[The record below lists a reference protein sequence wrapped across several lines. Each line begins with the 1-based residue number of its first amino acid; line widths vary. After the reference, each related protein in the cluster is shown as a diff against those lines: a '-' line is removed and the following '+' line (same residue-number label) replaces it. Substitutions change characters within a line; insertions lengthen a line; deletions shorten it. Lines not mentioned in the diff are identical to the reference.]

1 MPALITRIAGGN
13 VTVTL
18 SGLFMWCKDENSEFD
33 GWEHNSIARLGVKYN
48 FWHSEKAMKFKGL
61 SILFGGLFFL
71 DSLF

>member
-33 GWEHNSIARLGVKYN
+33 GWEYNSIARLGVKYN

-61 SILFGGLFFL
+61 SILFGGR
-71 DSLF
+71 